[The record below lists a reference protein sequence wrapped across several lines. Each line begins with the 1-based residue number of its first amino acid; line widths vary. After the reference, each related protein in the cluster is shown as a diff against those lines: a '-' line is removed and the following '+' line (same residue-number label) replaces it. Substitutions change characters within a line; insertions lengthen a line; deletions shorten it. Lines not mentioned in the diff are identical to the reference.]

1 MNVELSPDSITLV
14 DLGIVRLNATVV
26 YSWVV
31 LAVLVVGSA
40 LITRRLTVGPQVSRW
55 QSALEAL
62 VSILR
67 SQIAD
72 MTQQNPDRYL
82 PFIGTLFLFIAVSNL
97 LAIIPGFSSP
107 VSSVSTTAALAFCV
121 FIAVPVYGVM
131 ARGLKDYLRAYIQ
144 PTFIM
149 LPLNILSELSRT
161 LALAIRLFGNALSG
175 DILVAILIVIV
186 PLFVPIVMQLFGLV
200 IGLIQAYIF
209 AILATVFIA
218 SATRD

>member
-14 DLGIVRLNATVV
+14 DLGIVRLNAAVV

>member
-14 DLGIVRLNATVV
+14 DLGIVRLNATVA

-40 LITRRLTVGPQVSRW
+40 LITLRLTDGPPVSRW

>member
-1 MNVELSPDSITLV
+1 MELSPDSITLV

>member
-121 FIAVPVYGVM
+121 FIAVAVYGEM
-131 ARGLKDYLRAYIQ
+131 ARGLKDYLRACIQ
-144 PTFIM
+144 PTLI
-149 LPLNILSELSRT
+149 LAPLHILSALMRPPS
-161 LALAIRLFGNALSG
+161 LA
-175 DILVAILIVIV
+175 
-186 PLFVPIVMQLFGLV
+186 
-200 IGLIQAYIF
+200 
-209 AILATVFIA
+209 
-218 SATRD
+218 

>member
-1 MNVELSPDSITLV
+1 VELSPDSITLV